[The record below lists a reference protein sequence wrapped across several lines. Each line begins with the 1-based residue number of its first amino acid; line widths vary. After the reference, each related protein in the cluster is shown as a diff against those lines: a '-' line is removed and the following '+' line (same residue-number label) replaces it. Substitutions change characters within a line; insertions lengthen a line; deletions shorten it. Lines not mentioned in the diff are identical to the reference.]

1 MVEGVNSC
9 VIYLI
14 PPPITI
20 KGKKKRKKRNRAG
33 DAVNH

>member
-20 KGKKKRKKRNRAG
+20 KGKKKERKEIG
-33 DAVNH
+33 LEMQ